1 MTNSE
6 IKKCNILGVNIA
18 AINMSTLIK
27 YVKDNL
33 RELSGKYICVSNVHT
48 VITAYDDE
56 KYMNVQ
62 NSSAL
67 SIPDGGPLS
76 SYGRKH
82 GFKDMDRTTGPDFFY
97 EILKIS
103 EENNYKYYFYG
114 STEETL
120 EKLKEKLLSEFP
132 KLKIAGMYSPP
143 FRKLTEIEDED
154 VIKKINSA
162 DSDFVW
168 VGLGAPKQEIWMYE
182 HKDKV
187 KGLMVG
193 IGAAFDYFAGNIKRA
208 PMWMQKHNLEWLYRL
223 MQDPVRLFTR
233 YLYTNSKFLF
243 LTKLVNK

>member
-27 YVKDNL
+27 YVRDNL
-33 RELSGKYICVSNVHT
+33 KGLSGKYMCVTNVHT

-56 KYMNVQ
+56 NYMNVQ

-103 EENNYKYYFYG
+103 EENNYKHYFYG

-187 KGLMVG
+187 KGFMVG

>member
-18 AINMSTLIK
+18 SVNMSTLIK
-27 YVKDNL
+27 YVRDNL
-33 RELSGKYICVSNVHT
+33 KELSGKYICVSNVHT
-48 VITAYDDE
+48 VITAYDDNN
-56 KYMNVQ
+56 YMNVQ

-103 EENNYKYYFYG
+103 EENNYKHYFYG
-114 STEETL
+114 STEDTL
-120 EKLKEKLLSEFP
+120 NKLRKRLLSDFP
-132 KLKIAGMYSPP
+132 KLNIVGMYSPP
-143 FRKLTEIEDED
+143 FRKLTEIEDKD
-154 VIKKINSA
+154 VIKEINVA
-162 DSDFVW
+162 NPDFVW

-182 HKDKV
+182 HKDRV
-187 KGLMVG
+187 NGLMVG

-208 PMWMQKHNLEWLYRL
+208 PKWMQKNNLEWLYRL
-223 MQDPVRLFTR
+223 MQDPVRLFSR

>member
-18 AINMSTLIK
+18 SVNMSTLIK
-27 YVKDNL
+27 YVRDNFK
-33 RELSGKYICVSNVHT
+33 ELSGKYICVSNVHT
-48 VITAYDDE
+48 VITAYDD
-56 KYMNVQ
+56 KNYMNIQ

-103 EENNYKYYFYG
+103 EVNNYKHYFYG
-114 STEETL
+114 STEDTL
-120 EKLKEKLLSEFP
+120 NKLGKRLLSDFP
-132 KLKIAGMYSPP
+132 KLNIVGMYSPP
-143 FRKLTEIEDED
+143 FRKLTEIEDKD
-154 VIKKINSA
+154 VIKEINVA
-162 DSDFVW
+162 NPDFVW

-182 HKDKV
+182 HKDRV

-208 PMWMQKHNLEWLYRL
+208 PKWMQKNNLEWLYRL
-223 MQDPVRLFTR
+223 MQDPVRLFSR